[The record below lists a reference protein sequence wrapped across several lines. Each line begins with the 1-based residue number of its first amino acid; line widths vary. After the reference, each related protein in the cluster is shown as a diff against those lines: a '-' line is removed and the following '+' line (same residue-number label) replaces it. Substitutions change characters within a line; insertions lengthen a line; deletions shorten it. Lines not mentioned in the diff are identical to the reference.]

1 MENDDP
7 IVLELE
13 ARLAEACCVGTEST
27 LTEIRGRAL
36 AALEPLFLERAADL
50 LNTANVDD
58 VSHQD
63 WPDAIEWLRDRAASM
78 KRAAGPLDRRQT
90 P

>member
-36 AALEPLFLERAADL
+36 AALEPMFAEHFAKRMEPAFPTAAEDL
-50 LNTANVDD
+50 R
-58 VSHQD
+58 HQ
-63 WPDAIEWLRDRAASM
+63 AQTLRGQAAT
-78 KRAAGPLDRRQT
+78 LDRRQT